1 MRAPPDLLAALPL
14 PGYHPGLQ
22 SRKPC
27 TPLLGKRHNKKRKT
41 IATENLENPYADN
54 KARYYALALLTV
66 VYTFNF
72 IDRQLLAILQESIK
86 AELLLS
92 DTQLGL
98 LTGFAFAIF
107 YVSAGIPIARWADR
121 GNRRNIVA
129 LAIGTW
135 SFMTAISGAV
145 QNYTQLLLAR
155 VGVGVGEAGGSPP
168 AHSIVSD
175 IFPPERRAGAL
186 SFYSMGVNIGIL
198 MGFLLG
204 GWLNEFFNWRTAFVV
219 VGVPGILIAFL
230 VRYTLAEPI
239 RGLADQRTVTDA
251 APFLEV
257 LKVLWQRVS
266 FRHMAMGSAMNAFAV
281 YSMNSWTASFMIRS
295 FGLSSGEVGT
305 WLALILGFGGALGLL
320 GGGLLAERLAR
331 RDVRWYMWIP
341 ALAAAISLP
350 FAVATYLADT
360 AYAALA
366 WFVIPGF
373 LATVYL
379 GNTLAMAHGL
389 VGLRMR
395 ALTSAIL
402 FFVLNLI
409 GLGLGPWSVGFL
421 SDYLEPS
428 LGQESLRQAMLYLMP
443 IAIVWSAIHFVFAAR
458 SLKADLA
465 RAPD

>member
-1 MRAPPDLLAALPL
+1 MQQPE
-14 PGYHPGLQ
+14 
-22 SRKPC
+22 
-27 TPLLGKRHNKKRKT
+27 NK
-41 IATENLENPYADN
+41 YARP
-54 KARYYALALLTV
+54 AYRYYVLVLLTL

-86 AELLLS
+86 ADLLLS
-92 DTQLGL
+92 DSQLGL
-98 LTGFAFAIF
+98 LTGFAFAVF
-107 YVSAGIPIARWADR
+107 YVTAGIPIARWADNA
-121 GNRRNIVA
+121 NRRNIVA

-168 AHSIVSD
+168 SHSIISD

-186 SFYSMGVNIGIL
+186 SFYSMGVNFGIL
-198 MGFLLG
+198 LGFLLG
-204 GWLNEFFNWRTAFVV
+204 GWLNEFFNWRVAFLV
-219 VGVPGILIAFL
+219 VGVPGIVIALI
-230 VRYTLAEPI
+230 VRFTITEPV
-239 RGLADQRTVTDA
+239 RGMADQRQAAATAEPFGTV
-251 APFLEV
+251 LSI
-257 LKVLWQRVS
+257 LWGRVS
-266 FRHMAMGSAMNAFAV
+266 FRHMAMGAAMNAFAV

-305 WLALILGFGGALGLL
+305 WLALILGAGGAIGLMC
-320 GGGLLAERLAR
+320 GGLLAERLAI
-331 RDVRWYMWIP
+331 RDMRWYMWIP
-341 ALAAAISLP
+341 AIAAFGAVP
-350 FAVATYLADT
+350 FAFATYSAQT
-360 AYAALA
+360 PALA
-366 WFVIPGF
+366 LVMFIIPGF

-409 GLGLGPWSVGFL
+409 GLGLGPWSVGVL
-421 SDYLEPS
+421 SDWLEPS
-428 LGQESLRQAMLYLMP
+428 LGAESLRQALLYLVP
-443 IAIVWSAIHFVFAAR
+443 AASIISGIHFLFAAR
-458 SLKADLA
+458 HLRGDLA

>member
-1 MRAPPDLLAALPL
+1 M
-14 PGYHPGLQ
+14 
-22 SRKPC
+22 
-27 TPLLGKRHNKKRKT
+27 TP
-41 IATENLENPYADN
+41 AQDNPYASPA
-54 KARYYALALLTV
+54 ARYYALGLLTI

-86 AELLLS
+86 AELVLS

-135 SFMTAISGAV
+135 SFMTAVSGSV
-145 QNYTQLLLAR
+145 QNYTHLLLAR
-155 VGVGVGEAGGSPP
+155 IGVGVGEAGGSPP
-168 AHSIVSD
+168 AHSMVSD
-175 IFPPERRAGAL
+175 IFPPERRASAL
-186 SFYSMGVNIGIL
+186 SIYSTGVNIGIL
-198 MGFLLG
+198 FGFLLG
-204 GWLNEFFNWRTAFVV
+204 GWLNEFFGWRIAFVV
-219 VGVPGILIAFL
+219 VGLPGILIAL
-230 VRYTLAEPI
+230 VVRYTLAEPV
-239 RGLADQRTVTDA
+239 RGLADQRTVVDQ
-251 APFLEV
+251 APFLYV

-266 FRHMAMGSAMNAFAV
+266 FRHMAMGSAMNAFFV
-281 YSMNSWTASFMIRS
+281 YSMNSWTASYMIRS

-305 WLALILGFGGALGLL
+305 WLALILGLGGALGLL
-320 GGGLLAERLAR
+320 GGGFLAERLAPKN
-331 RDVRWYMWIP
+331 VRWYMWIP
-341 ALAAAISLP
+341 SLAALISLP
-350 FAVATYLADT
+350 FAIATYLADSP
-360 AYAALA
+360 YAALG
-366 WFVIPGF
+366 WFIVPGF

-409 GLGLGPWSVGFL
+409 GLGMGPWSVGFL
-421 SDYLEPS
+421 SDLLEPS
-428 LGQESLRQAMLYLMP
+428 MGVDSLRYAMLSLMP
-443 IAIVWSAIHFVFAAR
+443 VAIVWSATHFYIASR
-458 SLKADLA
+458 HLEADLA